1 MFAKFLKIFGADWFN
16 NEKDQLEEVG
26 PTGCSSSS
34 SDILYEGLF
43 WWLCEEIHAIYFSL
57 FWFLQFPYYS
67 LYDYIIES
75 LILVNWN
82 LAIQVIFM
90 INCQIPKV
98 SPHP

>member
-43 WWLCEEIHAIYFSL
+43 WWLCEEMHAIYFSL
-57 FWFLQFPYYS
+57 F
-67 LYDYIIES
+67 
-75 LILVNWN
+75 
-82 LAIQVIFM
+82 
-90 INCQIPKV
+90 
-98 SPHP
+98 